1 MLGIALA
8 LAVTFAATD
17 GQIARANGSGAVIAP
32 DGSTRYPY
40 GRYEPTLVCQPLFV
54 CDLILEQGES
64 VLNIAVGDSVRW
76 VIASAQSGP
85 SGSTPHVFLKP
96 TRANLITNLVV
107 TTTKRVYYVHLV
119 SASNAPNPRLSFSYP
134 DEEAA
139 AEAEREKSAQE
150 QDTDAPEL
158 PLLPANQLDAKYR
171 MVGAPEIMPSRV
183 YNDGVHTFIAFTTL
197 PTDLPVV
204 YAVAQDGSQQIVNFR
219 LRDRTFVIDGIQS
232 GFNLVLNGGTGHH
245 GHGQRTVY
253 IRHM

>member
-183 YNDGVHTFIAFTTL
+183 YN
-197 PTDLPVV
+197 
-204 YAVAQDGSQQIVNFR
+204 VAQDGSQQIVNFR